1 MEAPKPKSALVF
13 VLKGLVPYSRENMML
28 AFKPNLFFNE
38 LEKISRYKRQTL
50 ESAARRAQEKGLI
63 EISRQQQLRLTNLGR
78 RRVRPY
84 IATKLKGSGKLMVI
98 FDIPEEKA
106 IDRQRLRRLLRKW
119 QFVQVQKSVWLTA
132 YDFREALQEA
142 VDELGLSGF
151 VELYECD
158 LLYPIKKP

>member
-50 ESAARRAQEKGLI
+50 ETAARRAQEKGLI

-84 IATKLKGSGKLMVI
+84 IATKLKGNGKLMVI

-119 QFVQVQKSVWLTA
+119 QFIQVQKSVWLTA

-142 VDELGLSGF
+142 VDELGLSGC

-158 LLYPIKKP
+158 LLYPAKKP